1 MVLKETHSSLELLY
15 NISRELASA
24 LDLRTVLT
32 RVVIQSLKYVG
43 GERGSLV
50 VFDEKGDPVD
60 AAIVIGMQVHDQKTQ
75 QLRETTEHGL
85 AGWVVRNRKST
96 WIPDTSKDERWLRRP
111 DDAADKSGSKSAL
124 CVPLIAREQVVGV
137 LTLVHP
143 TPNAFRQDHFDLIQ
157 VIADQA
163 GISILNARLYAESQ
177 RQARIMTAMVESS
190 STINASLHLD
200 DVLERI
206 LKEASDAMQVDTL
219 ALGLL
224 DPFGN
229 LVFRDAIS
237 MDDICNNIIGRSI
250 PFGVG
255 VAGLVV
261 KNGEG
266 IILPNVKDDERFD
279 QRFEQF
285 SDSTIKS
292 LAYAP
297 IFSQGQVIG
306 LLVAIDPIS
315 GSFDQ
320 DALPVLVGLGN
331 LAGSAIQNAQLFEQ
345 LQAAQKHYQELY
357 EDSIDPILIT
367 DLNGNITETNRQ
379 AVNLSGFSQEQ
390 LRSMII
396 TDLHNID
403 PGQLPDCLIS
413 LEDGLT
419 REYESTLY
427 ATNKLEI
434 PIEVYARKVK
444 FEATESFQWIL
455 RDINVRKELDA
466 LREDLTSM
474 IFHDVRS
481 PLANIVSSLDL
492 LTTLMGNSRDDSFDS
507 VLKIAKRSTSRI
519 QRLIN
524 SLLDINRLE
533 SGKTIG
539 LQQVVQIPGMM
550 DEVLDAI
557 LPMTDVR
564 RQTLTID
571 LQPDLPSL
579 WIDLDMIRRVL
590 VNLIENASKFT
601 PPEGSITVGARQD
614 GDWAKIWILDSGQG
628 IPLADQERVF
638 EKYTR
643 LKGEKSTSGLGVG
656 LAFCRLAVLAHG
668 GKIWVESEPGN
679 GACFFLTL
687 PLAKEQPQTDD
698 KEN

>member
-50 VFDEKGDPVD
+50 VFDEKGNSVD
-60 AAIVIGMQVHDQKTQ
+60 AAIVIGLQVHDQKTQ

-111 DDAADKSGSKSAL
+111 DDAIDKSGPKSAL
-124 CVPLIAREQVVGV
+124 CVPLMAREQLVGV

-143 TPNAFRQDHFDLIQ
+143 IPNSFRQDHFDLVQ

-177 RQARIMTAMVESS
+177 RQARIMTAMVESA

-219 ALGLL
+219 ALALL
-224 DPFGN
+224 DPSGT

-237 MDDICNNIIGRSI
+237 INDFCNNIIGRSI
-250 PFGVG
+250 PGGVG

-266 IILPNVKDDERFD
+266 IIIPNVKDDERFD
-279 QRFEQF
+279 QNYEQF
-285 SDSTIKS
+285 SDSPIQS

-315 GSFDQ
+315 GIFDM
-320 DALPVLVGLGN
+320 DSLPVLAGLGN

-357 EDSIDPILIT
+357 DDSIDPILIT
-367 DLNGNITETNRQ
+367 DLDGKIIETNRQ
-379 AVNLSGFSQEQ
+379 AVKLSGFSQKH
-390 LRSMII
+390 LRNMNI
-396 TDLHNID
+396 TDLHKID
-403 PGQLPDCLIS
+403 PDKMPDGLIN
-413 LEDGLT
+413 LKDGLT
-419 REYESTLY
+419 REYESTLL
-427 ATNKLEI
+427 ASKKLEI

-444 FEATESFQWIL
+444 FDATESFQWIL
-455 RDINVRKELDA
+455 RDINARKELDA

-492 LTTLMGNSRDDSFDS
+492 LTTMMGDSRDDSINS
-507 VLKIAKRSTSRI
+507 VLKIAKRSTARI

-539 LQQVVQIPGMM
+539 IQQVIQIPGML

-557 LPMTDVR
+557 LPMTEVR
-564 RQTLTID
+564 RQTVTLD
-571 LQPDLPSL
+571 LQPDLPAL

-590 VNLIENASKFT
+590 VNIIENASKFS
-601 PPEGSITVGARQD
+601 PPECSITVGAQQE
-614 GDWAKIWILDSGQG
+614 GEWAKLWVKDSGQG

-638 EKYTR
+638 DKYTR
-643 LKGEKSTSGLGVG
+643 LKGEHSTSGLGVG

-668 GKIWVESEPGN
+668 GKIWVESAPGN

-687 PLAKEQPQTDD
+687 PMAKEQPQLET

>member
-1 MVLKETHSSLELLY
+1 MALKETSSSLELLY

-60 AAIVIGMQVHDQKTQ
+60 AAIVIGLQVHGQKTQ

-111 DDAADKSGSKSAL
+111 DDAADKSGPKSAL
-124 CVPLIAREQVVGV
+124 CVPLLAREQLVGV

-190 STINASLHLD
+190 ATINASLHLD

-206 LKEASDAMQVDTL
+206 LKEASEAMQVDTL
-219 ALGLL
+219 ALALL
-224 DPFGN
+224 DPSGN

-237 MDDICNNIIGRSI
+237 LEDICNNIIGRVI
-250 PFGVG
+250 PLGVG

-266 IILPNVKDDERFD
+266 VILPDVNDDERFD
-279 QRFEQF
+279 QQYEQF
-285 SDSTIKS
+285 SDATIDS

-297 IFSQGQVIG
+297 IYSQGQVIG
-306 LLVAIDPIS
+306 LLVAINPIS
-315 GSFDQ
+315 GVFDQ
-320 DALPVLVGLGN
+320 DALPVLSGLGN

-357 EDSIDPILIT
+357 DDSIDPILIT
-367 DLNGNITETNRQ
+367 DLDGMIIETNRQ
-379 AVNLSGFSQEQ
+379 SVKLSGITQNK
-390 LRSMII
+390 LRKMNI
-396 TDLHNID
+396 TDLHNFD
-403 PGQLPDCLIS
+403 AERMPEGLLS
-413 LEDGLT
+413 LKDGLT
-419 REYESTLY
+419 REYESTLH
-427 ATNKLEI
+427 ANQSEI
-434 PIEVYARKVK
+434 SIEVYARKVK
-444 FEATESFQWIL
+444 FESTESLQWIL
-455 RDINVRKELDA
+455 RDINARKELDA

-492 LTTLMGNSRDDSFDS
+492 LTTLIGDSHDDSINS
-507 VLKIAKRSTSRI
+507 VLKIAKRSTARI

-539 LQQVVQIPGMM
+539 MQQVIQIPGMM
-550 DEVLDAI
+550 DDVLEAI
-557 LPMTDVR
+557 LPMTEVR
-564 RQTLTID
+564 RQTVTTV

-601 PPEGSITVGARQD
+601 PQEGSITVGAKQE
-614 GDWAKIWILDSGQG
+614 GGWAKIWVLDSGQG

-643 LKGEKSTSGLGVG
+643 LKGERSTSGLGVG

-698 KEN
+698 KEI